1 MTLEENCSESCV
13 QNCSGRWENFED
25 KCYKRSEDEKIASLG
40 SGRIGIPPCSRSNQT
55 TTEETKTALSSAGGV
70 RIARGKESILSSGTM
85 RLVRKVQN
93 LSVQRRFVTTPPRPH
108 HLQRTLVPISQV
120 HSLCAINLPCRTPH
134 CTVTITLATSA
145 TLGLIIFASL
155 VFLGLRCKRR
165 KKSDNK
171 EPSGKEM
178 NPLYGH

>member
-40 SGRIGIPPCSRSNQT
+40 SGRIGIPPSGGSNQT

-70 RIARGKESILSSGTM
+70 RVARGKESFLSSGTM

-108 HLQRTLVPISQV
+108 HLQRTLVPISHV
-120 HSLCAINLPCRTPH
+120 HSLCAINFPFRTPYCNNYSGNKCFLRFDH
-134 CTVTITLATSA
+134 IRQPRFPGTLLQYHYLMSH
-145 TLGLIIFASL
+145 FAYRFWAL
-155 VFLGLRCKRR
+155 KA
-165 KKSDNK
+165 
-171 EPSGKEM
+171 
-178 NPLYGH
+178 